1 MKGKKMFGRMVVLLL
16 ALALALSACQFTPP
30 PPPVARSSAP
40 AASAIEARI
49 ANAMSAG
56 PSVVS
61 QEATILDY
69 PEGWPHNWPDEPA
82 HELVQLRAGSNGW
95 TCIPDDPT
103 SEGNDPLCVNEVY
116 MQVIDARQAL
126 VDSPAEGIGIGY
138 MLQEGRPAG
147 SSPHMMIFVPGSKE
161 SLSAFSTSGGPTPWV
176 MFPDT
181 THAHLMVTVH
191 PQPDAA
197 PREDRIANAMSAGP
211 PAVSQE
217 ARILDYPEGWPHN
230 WPNEPAQE
238 LVELR
243 AGNNGWTCI
252 PDDPTSEGNDP
263 LCVNE
268 VYMQVLDAR
277 RALVDSPSEGIG
289 IGYMLQEG
297 RPAGS
302 QPHMMIFV
310 PGSKESLGAFS
321 TAGGPIPWVMFPET
335 THAHLMAT
343 MHYLDK

>member
-1 MKGKKMFGRMVVLLL
+1 MKSKRLFSRTVVLLL
-16 ALALALSACQFTPP
+16 ALAVVLSACQFTPP
-30 PPPVARSSAP
+30 PPPQARSSAP
-40 AASAIEARI
+40 DVGAIEVRI

-56 PSVVS
+56 PAAVS

-69 PEGWPHNWPDEPA
+69 PEGWPHNWPNEPA
-82 HELVQLRAGSNGW
+82 HALVQLRTGSNGW
-95 TCIPDDPT
+95 TCVPDAPN
-103 SEGNDPLCVNEVY
+103 SPGNDPVCVNEVY
-116 MQVIDARQAL
+116 MEVIKARYAL
-126 VDSPAEGIGIGY
+126 VDSPSTGIGIGY
-138 MLQEGRPAG
+138 MLQEGVPAG
-147 SSPHMMIFVPGSKE
+147 SPPHMMIFVPGSME
-161 SLSAFSTSGGPTPWV
+161 DLAAFGTTGGPTPWV

-211 PAVSQE
+211 SAVSQE
-217 ARILDYPEGWPHN
+217 ARILDYPEGGPHN
-230 WPNEPAQE
+230 WLNEPAQE

-243 AGNNGWTCI
+243 AGSNGWTCI

-268 VYMQVLDAR
+268 VYMQVLSAR
-277 RALVDSPSEGIG
+277 LALVDSPSEGIG

-302 QPHMMIFV
+302 PPHMMIFV
-310 PGSKESLGAFS
+310 PGSKESLGAFG
-321 TAGGPIPWVMFPET
+321 TAGGPTPWVMFPDT

-343 MHYLDK
+343 MHYPGK